1 VRISIIPVRMWV
13 GSPRHQQPT
22 IHRTSAC
29 HLRQHAA
36 RCRAWPTGSARR
48 AGVRIDGGR
57 RGRRGDGGELISAI
71 RVDVVL
77 ARGRRRRR
85 GRRRA
90 GGGGARG
97 RAWCRRGRGVSGLV
111 SPTARSHCAQR
122 DDDDRPGDHARVAS
136 RRRWRHD
143 SILSVA
149 DDRQQRRQVATGRGA
164 APSRLQPICAVR
176 GRARNSR
183 PRSVL
188 TAGTCPKE
196 PHSHFRASGG
206 LLASRG

>member
-1 VRISIIPVRMWV
+1 MPFRY
-13 GSPRHQQPT
+13 
-22 IHRTSAC
+22 
-29 HLRQHAA
+29 
-36 RCRAWPTGSARR
+36 RAWPTGSARR

-57 RGRRGDGGELISAI
+57 RGRRGDGAELISAS

-85 GRRRA
+85 RRRRA
-90 GGGGARG
+90 GGGGGRG
-97 RAWCRRGRGVSGLV
+97 GAWCRRGRGVSGLV
-111 SPTARSHCAQR
+111 SPTARGDCAQR
-122 DDDDRPGDHARVAS
+122 DDDDRAGDHTRVAS

-143 SILSVA
+143 PILSVA
-149 DDRQQRRQVATGRGA
+149 DDRQERPAGRYWA
-164 APSRLQPICAVR
+164 RCCAVPVQAICAVR

-188 TAGTCPKE
+188 TAGTYPKE
-196 PHSHFRASGG
+196 SHSPFRASGG